1 MTVANQLE
9 HRRSSLYWRTL
20 DGPWAIV
27 IAAVLFAGFYV
38 AQAGDTHTA
47 DALEVL
53 YVVPIVLLALRFG
66 LRGGLLG
73 ALVALALIGVY
84 DFTVGVFDVS
94 ALGDVSWVVAFLF
107 LGAVLGSYV
116 DHRRRLEAELARH
129 FESSLDL
136 LATIDRDGKFTTVN
150 PACERIL
157 GYPAEAMYLRA
168 TAELVH
174 PDDLAATIAEHRLL
188 SGGSHETIAFRNR
201 FRCADDGY
209 RWLEWSAATSP
220 DGVIFATARD
230 ITAQHEAERQLADH
244 AQLLE
249 TEVAERTRELEDSRA
264 TMLHRLALA
273 AEYRD
278 DDTFE
283 HTGRVA
289 TTSVEIATRLGCD
302 SEQTALLREAAP
314 LHDVGKIAIPD
325 CILLKPGKLT
335 AEEFEAMKTHAAI
348 GARLLGGIG
357 SPVLQMAAVIA
368 ASHHERWDGTGY
380 PAGLAGEAIPLVGR
394 VVAVADVF
402 DALTSDRPYKS
413 AWTRER
419 ALIEIENA
427 AGSQFD
433 PQVVAAFVAIQR
445 ERGETRAAR
454 RPSLPVRAIDVSLAG
469 ASVRSRRAGAHV

>member
-1 MTVANQLE
+1 MTVPTQLE
-9 HRRSSLYWRTL
+9 HRRSSVYWRTL

-38 AQAGDTHTA
+38 AQAGDTHVA
-47 DALEVL
+47 DAVEVL
-53 YVVPIVLLALRFG
+53 YAVPIVLLALRFG

-73 ALVALALIGVY
+73 ALVALALIGIY
-84 DFTVGVFDVS
+84 DYAAGMFDVS
-94 ALGDVSWVVAFLF
+94 ALGDVSWAFAFLF
-107 LGAVLGSYV
+107 LGVVLGSYV

-136 LATIDRDGKFTTVN
+136 LATIDADGRFTSVN
-150 PACERIL
+150 PACGRIL
-157 GYPAEAMYLRA
+157 GYSAEAMYLRP
-168 TAELVH
+168 TVDLVH
-174 PDDLAATIAEHRLL
+174 PDDLAATATEHRLL
-188 SGGSHETIAFRNR
+188 TGGAHETIAFRNR
-201 FRCADDGY
+201 LRSAAGGY
-209 RWLEWSAATSP
+209 RWLEWSAAMSP
-220 DGVIFATARD
+220 DGMIFATARD
-230 ITAQHEAERQLADH
+230 ITPQHEAEEQLADH

-264 TMLHRLALA
+264 KMLHRLALA

-289 TTSVEIATRLGCD
+289 ATSVEIATRLGFD
-302 SEQTALLREAAP
+302 VEQVELLREAAP

-325 CILLKPGKLT
+325 CILLKPAKLT
-335 AEEFEAMKTHAAI
+335 AEEFEVMKTHAAV

-380 PAGLAGEAIPLVGR
+380 PAALAGEEIPFVGR

-433 PQVVAAFVAIQR
+433 PRVVAAFLAIQR
-445 ERGETRAAR
+445 ERGEIAAVR

-469 ASVRSRRAGAHV
+469 ASVRGRRAGVHV